1 MNQVNK
7 SMVSFI
13 VGMFILW
20 AGWVSTTVVAQSAQ
34 LASNDA
40 TIQQVDKKLDDVKAL
55 LIMLLEERGIPCASP
70 PCKVN

>member
-1 MNQVNK
+1 MNQINK
-7 SMVSFI
+7 SLVSFI

-40 TIQQVDKKLDDVKAL
+40 TIQQVDKKLDDVRAM
-55 LIMLLEERGIPCASP
+55 LIILIESRGIPCDTP
-70 PCKVN
+70 ECKSR